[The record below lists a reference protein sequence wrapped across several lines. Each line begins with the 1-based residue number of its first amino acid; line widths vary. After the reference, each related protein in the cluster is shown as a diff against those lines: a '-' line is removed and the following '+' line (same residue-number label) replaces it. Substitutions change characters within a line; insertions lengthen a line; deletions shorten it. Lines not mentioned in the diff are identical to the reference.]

1 MPLTDTAVRNAKPTG
16 KPQKLADSEGLY
28 LFISPTGGKLWR
40 MDYRFAG
47 KRKTLSLGKYPTVG
61 LKDARQRRDGAKE
74 LLDKDIDPSAQKKTD
89 RRILIEEERRNQNTF
104 RAVALEWLDTYSPDL
119 SEKHALKLRRYLEN
133 ALFESFGNKVITD
146 IVPADILEAARPAQ
160 EKGRVQTAH
169 RLVQLTGQ
177 VLQYAVI
184 KGLLNVNVATGITRA
199 LQPIRVTNY
208 PAVTDP
214 KEIGRL
220 LRAIDHYEGYPSI
233 VYFLKILPYV
243 FTRPG
248 ELRLAEWEDIDFEN
262 SLFIVPWHRMKTRK
276 VNRKDHHVPL
286 ARQVVALLRGLQEFS
301 GDGRFVFPGA
311 RAKTDTISDA
321 GPLNALRDL
330 GYPKEVMTLH
340 GFRSM
345 ASTRLNEMGYR
356 PDIIE
361 TQLAQ
366 KDPDAVRM
374 VYNRAQY
381 MDERRKMME
390 EWADYL
396 DGVRLSVS

>member
-1 MPLTDTAVRNAKPTG
+1 MSLSDTALRNAKPTD

-28 LFISPTGGKLWR
+28 LYISPIGGKLWR

-47 KRKTLSLGKYPTVG
+47 KRKTLSFGKYPAVG
-61 LKDARQRRDGAKE
+61 LKDARTRRDKAKE
-74 LLDKDIDPSAQKKTD
+74 LLANGIDPSEQKKVSK
-89 RRILIEEERRNQNTF
+89 RIIIEEERRNQNTF
-104 RAVALEWLDTYSPDL
+104 RLVAFEWFDTYAPDL

-133 ALFESFGNKVITD
+133 ALFEPFGSKVITD

-160 EKGRVQTAH
+160 EKGRIQTAH

-199 LQPIRVTNY
+199 LQPIRVTSY
-208 PAVTDP
+208 PAVTAP

-220 LRAIDHYEGYPSI
+220 LRAIDHYEGFPSI

-248 ELRLAEWEDIDFEN
+248 ELRLAEWEDIDFDN

-286 ARQVVALLRGLQEFS
+286 ARQVVALLKELQEFS
-301 GDGRFVFPGA
+301 GNGQFVFPGA

-321 GPLNALRDL
+321 GPLNVLRDI
-330 GYPKEVMTLH
+330 GYPKEIMTLH

-361 TQLAQ
+361 TQLAH

-381 MDERRKMME
+381 MDERRKMMQ
-390 EWADYL
+390 EWGDYL
-396 DGVRLSVS
+396 DELKEQI

>member
-1 MPLTDTAVRNAKPTG
+1 MPLTDTAIRNAKPTG
-16 KPQKLADSEGLY
+16 KPQKLADTEGLY
-28 LFISPTGGKLWR
+28 LYISPTGGKLWR

-47 KRKTLSLGKYPTVG
+47 KRKTLSFGKYPTIG
-61 LKDARQRRDGAKE
+61 LKDARTRRDEAKKI
-74 LLDKDIDPSAQKKTD
+74 LADGIDPSEQKKVNK
-89 RRILIEEERRNQNTF
+89 RVIIEEERRNQNTF
-104 RAVALEWLDTYSPDL
+104 RLVALEWYDTYAPDL

-133 ALFESFGNKVITD
+133 VLFEAFGSKVITD

-160 EKGRVQTAH
+160 EKGRIQTAH

-184 KGLLNVNVATGITRA
+184 KGILNVNVAVGITRA

-220 LRAIDHYEGYPSI
+220 LRAIDHYEGFPSI

-248 ELRLAEWEDIDFEN
+248 ELRLAEWEEVDFEN
-262 SLFIVPWHRMKTRK
+262 NLLVIPWHRMKTRK
-276 VNRKDHHVPL
+276 VNKKDHHVPL
-286 ARQVVALLRGLQEFS
+286 ARQVVALLHELHEFS
-301 GDGRFVFPGA
+301 GNGRFVFPGA

-340 GFRSM
+340 GFRST

-361 TQLAQ
+361 TQLAH

-381 MDERRKMME
+381 MDERRVMMQ

-396 DGVRLSVS
+396 TALKEQQ

>member
-1 MPLTDTAVRNAKPTG
+1 MSLSDTAVRSAKPTG
-16 KPQKLADSEGLY
+16 KPQKLADTEGLY
-28 LFISPTGGKLWR
+28 LYISPTGGKLWR

-47 KRKTLSLGKYPTVG
+47 KRKTLSFGKYPSVG
-61 LKDARQRRDGAKE
+61 LKDARTRRDKAKE
-74 LLDKDIDPSAQKKTD
+74 LLADGIDPSEQKKVNK
-89 RRILIEEERRNQNTF
+89 RVIIEEERRNQNTF
-104 RAVALEWLDTYSPDL
+104 RLVALEWYDTYAPDL

-133 ALFESFGNKVITD
+133 VLFEAFGSKVITD

-160 EKGRVQTAH
+160 EKGRIQTAH

-208 PAVTDP
+208 PAVTEP

-248 ELRLAEWEDIDFEN
+248 ELRLAEWEEVDFEN
-262 SLFIVPWHRMKTRK
+262 NLLVIPWHRMKTRK
-276 VNRKDHHVPL
+276 VNKKDHHVPL
-286 ARQVVALLRGLQEFS
+286 ARQVIALLHELQEFS

-321 GPLNALRDL
+321 GPLNVLRDL
-330 GYPKEVMTLH
+330 GYPKEIMTLH
-340 GFRSM
+340 GFRST

-361 TQLAQ
+361 TQLAH
-366 KDPDAVRM
+366 KDLDAVRM

-381 MDERRKMME
+381 MDERRVMMR

-396 DGVRLSVS
+396 TALKEQQ

>member
-16 KPQKLADSEGLY
+16 KPQKLADTEGLY

-47 KRKTLSLGKYPTVG
+47 KRKTLSIGKYPAVG
-61 LKDARQRRDGAKE
+61 LKDARARRDKAKE
-74 LLDKDIDPSAQKKTD
+74 MLANGIDPSEQKKVNK
-89 RRILIEEERRNQNTF
+89 RIIIEEERRNQNTF
-104 RAVALEWLDTYSPDL
+104 RLVALEWFDTYAPDL

-133 ALFESFGNKVITD
+133 ALFDVFGNKVITD
-146 IVPADILEAARPAQ
+146 IVPADILEAARPSQ
-160 EKGRVQTAH
+160 EKGRIQTAH

-184 KGLLNVNVATGITRA
+184 KGILNVNVATGITRA

-208 PAVTDP
+208 PAVTEP

-248 ELRLAEWEDIDFEN
+248 ELRLAEWEDINFEN

-286 ARQVVALLRGLQEFS
+286 AHQVVALFRELQEVS
-301 GDGRFVFPGA
+301 GDGKFVFP
-311 RAKTDTISDA
+311 S
-321 GPLNALRDL
+321 
-330 GYPKEVMTLH
+330 V
-340 GFRSM
+340 
-345 ASTRLNEMGYR
+345 ASL
-356 PDIIE
+356 
-361 TQLAQ
+361 
-366 KDPDAVRM
+366 K
-374 VYNRAQY
+374 
-381 MDERRKMME
+381 
-390 EWADYL
+390 
-396 DGVRLSVS
+396 

>member
-1 MPLTDTAVRNAKPTG
+1 MPLSDTAVRNAKPTG
-16 KPQKLADSEGLY
+16 KPQKLADTEGLY

-47 KRKTLSLGKYPTVG
+47 KRKTLSFGKYPAVG
-61 LKDARQRRDGAKE
+61 LKDARTRRDKAKE
-74 LLDKDIDPSAQKKTD
+74 LLADGIDPSEQKKVNK
-89 RRILIEEERRNQNTF
+89 RVIIEEERRNQNTF
-104 RAVALEWLDTYSPDL
+104 RLVALEWFDTYAPDL

-133 ALFESFGNKVITD
+133 ALFDVFGNKVITD

-160 EKGRVQTAH
+160 EKGRIQTAH

-184 KGLLNVNVATGITRA
+184 KGILNVNVATGITRA

-276 VNRKDHHVPL
+276 VNRKDPHVPL
-286 ARQVVALLRGLQEFS
+286 ARQVVAIFREVQEFS
-301 GDGRFVFPGA
+301 GDGKFVFPGA

-321 GPLNALRDL
+321 GPLNVLRDL

-361 TQLAQ
+361 TQLAH

-396 DGVRLSVS
+396 DGLRLSVS

>member
-1 MPLTDTAVRNAKPTG
+1 MPLTDTAIRNAKPTG
-16 KPQKLADSEGLY
+16 KPQKLADTEGLY

-47 KRKTLSLGKYPTVG
+47 KRKTLSFGKYPTIG
-61 LKDARQRRDGAKE
+61 LKDARTRRDEAKKI
-74 LLDKDIDPSAQKKTD
+74 LADGIDPSEQKKAQK
-89 RRILIEEERRNQNTF
+89 RIIVEEERRNQNTF
-104 RAVALEWLDTYSPDL
+104 RLVALEWFDTYAPDL

-133 ALFESFGNKVITD
+133 VLFESFGSKVITD

-160 EKGRVQTAH
+160 EKGRIQTAH

-208 PAVTDP
+208 PAITEP

-248 ELRLAEWEDIDFEN
+248 ELRLAEWEEVDFEN
-262 SLFIVPWHRMKTRK
+262 SLLVIPWHRMKTRK
-276 VNRKDHHVPL
+276 VNKKDHHVPL
-286 ARQVVALLRGLQEFS
+286 ARQVVALLHELQEFS
-301 GDGRFVFPGA
+301 GGGRFVFPGA

-321 GPLNALRDL
+321 GPLNVLRDL

-340 GFRSM
+340 GFRST

-361 TQLAQ
+361 TQLAH

-381 MDERRKMME
+381 MDERRVMMQ

-396 DGVRLSVS
+396 DSLRR